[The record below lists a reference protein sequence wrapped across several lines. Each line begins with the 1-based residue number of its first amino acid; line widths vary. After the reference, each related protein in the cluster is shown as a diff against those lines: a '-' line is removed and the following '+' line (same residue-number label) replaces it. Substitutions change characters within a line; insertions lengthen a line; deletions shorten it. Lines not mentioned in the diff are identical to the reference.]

1 MVSNRA
7 EKGHFSMDAITPKVV
22 FDIYG
27 MQITNT
33 VTSTWMIMVIVIL
46 LAWWV
51 SRKAPVALEM
61 VVDFLNDTLS
71 DVMGMNAMPYTPF
84 IGTFALFIAAGNV
97 LSLAPGITDPSRD
110 INTPAALAITV
121 FFSVY
126 YFGIRSR
133 GLWGYLKSL
142 AEPVIVLLP
151 FELIGHFTRVLSLT
165 LRLFGNVV
173 SIELIVAIIFSLL
186 PYFLP
191 SVMALYGAAT
201 GLIQAYIFSV
211 LAASYVASGVAVNEE
226 MAELTDEKELAKG
239 KAA

>member
-1 MVSNRA
+1 
-7 EKGHFSMDAITPKVV
+7 MDAITPNVV
-22 FDIYG
+22 FQIFG
-27 MQITNT
+27 MQITDT
-33 VTSTWMIMVIVIL
+33 VSSTWMIMVIMIL

-51 SRKAPVALEM
+51 GKKAPVVLEM
-61 VVDFLNDTLS
+61 IVDFLNDSLS
-71 DVMGMNAMPYTPF
+71 DVMGMSAMPYVPF
-84 IGTFALFIAAGNV
+84 IGTFFLFIAAANIF
-97 LSLAPGITDPSRD
+97 SLIPGINNPARD

-121 FFSVY
+121 ALSVY

-142 AEPVIVLLP
+142 AEPVVVLLP

-186 PYFLP
+186 PAVLP
-191 SVMALYGAAT
+191 SVMAVYGAAT

-211 LAASYVASGVAVNEE
+211 LTASYIGAGVAANEE
-226 MAELTDEKELAKG
+226 FAEKNLDKEQAELVQA
-239 KAA
+239 

>member
-1 MVSNRA
+1 
-7 EKGHFSMDAITPKVV
+7 MDAITPKVV
-22 FDIYG
+22 FNIFG
-27 MQITNT
+27 MQITDT
-33 VTSTWMIMVIVIL
+33 VTSTWIIMLITIL

-51 SRKAPVALEM
+51 RNKAPVALELI
-61 VVDFLNDTLS
+61 VDFLNDSLS
-71 DVMGMNAMPYTPF
+71 DVMGIDASPYVPF
-84 IGTFALFIAAGNV
+84 IGTFTLFIAAGNIF
-97 LSLAPGITDPSRD
+97 SLIPGVNDPSRD
-110 INTPAALAITV
+110 INTPAALALTV

-142 AEPVIVLLP
+142 AEPVFVMLP

-165 LRLFGNVV
+165 LRLFGNVF

-211 LAASYVASGVAVNEE
+211 LTASYIGAGVDVNEKMTE
-226 MAELTDEKELAKG
+226 RDQIVEQPEGMVA
-239 KAA
+239 

>member
-1 MVSNRA
+1 
-7 EKGHFSMDAITPKVV
+7 MDAVTPKVV
-22 FDIYG
+22 FNIFG
-27 MQITNT
+27 MQITDT
-33 VTSTWMIMVIVIL
+33 VTSTWMIMAVMIL

-61 VVDFLNDTLS
+61 LVDFLNDSLS
-71 DVMGMNAMPYTPF
+71 DVMGMNAMPYVPF
-84 IGTFALFIAAGNV
+84 IGTFTLFIAGANV
-97 LSLAPGITDPSRD
+97 FSLIPGITNPARD
-110 INTPAALAITV
+110 INTPAALAVTV

-142 AEPVIVLLP
+142 AEPVFVLLP
-151 FELIGHFTRVLSLT
+151 FELIGHFTRALSLT

-186 PYFLP
+186 PYVLP

-211 LAASYVASGVAVNEE
+211 LTASYIAAGVVVNEE
-226 MAELTDEKELAKG
+226 LVEKEQEVVE
-239 KAA
+239 AAV